1 MQALECAAGS
11 IETALRSARLAL
23 QVAVAPVD
31 GAVTPATE
39 TQIQNAIDLLRKLAT
54 GDARLLRLE
63 QIAAELRIIAGARR
77 SGRPNLY
84 ASRLAR
90 LRRTIF
96 RTDPT
101 WYHADAQG

>member
-1 MQALECAAGS
+1 MFMQVLECAAGS
-11 IETALRSARLAL
+11 VESALRAARLAL
-23 QVAVAPVD
+23 QLALRPAE

-39 TQIQNAIDLLRKLAT
+39 TQIQNAIYFLRKSA
-54 GDARLLRLE
+54 GQDARLPALE
-63 QIAAELRIIAGARR
+63 QIATELRILSDARR

-96 RTDPT
+96 RSDPISGGPAT
-101 WYHADAQG
+101 